1 MKKKE
6 LLYRAVGNLDDG
18 TVNDA
23 MEHEVECRDHSRL
36 FAVLEGVAIVAVV
49 CGLIAFS
56 FVLMKFAGPKND
68 PAASGDEI
76 TTAEQTEVTYPES
89 ERIPDCKDPGAV
101 IPDTEK
107 LNIDELNEMEPYKDF
122 IPVTIPNLFTNFDVY
137 RIVPGEYKQNNG
149 KSRYVDEE
157 WNIYIGA
164 PDSNGKD
171 TNWLDITIKK
181 LDEKEAENVVDADKL
196 STSLIKNSRVLYSD
210 PYGNRTWKLM
220 LRYSITFKADGCEII
235 YRYTKLSGEVTDKS
249 SPVNPTP
256 ADYAALDA
264 ESQLSPEYLFEMIT
278 SAPYFKDH
286 PVPTDTEAE
295 NGQTKSFIIDNTD
308 VTLSLE
314 FNSDKYSFFS
324 VIELT
329 ATLKN
334 NSDHEITVIVPVTA
348 PEHNSHEEIQ
358 VSIYRADNE
367 TVRLKDIDTYGVP
380 FDTKESYLTLKP
392 GEEYVQKMRLTGD
405 YEAFTSVPQG
415 AIEEIGVYTVTAT
428 VKFADS
434 EGNQAGELVGKCELN
449 IG

>member
-1 MKKKE
+1 MGEIK
-6 LLYRAVGNLDDG
+6 DG
-18 TVNDA
+18 MVSDA
-23 MEHEVECRDHSRL
+23 AEYEAEKRDFSRL
-36 FAVLEGVAIVAVV
+36 RTALEAVAIVAVV
-49 CGLIAFS
+49 CGFI
-56 FVLMKFAGPKND
+56 VLSVVLTKISGPKTD
-68 PAASGDEI
+68 PAASGEGI
-76 TTAEQTEVTYPES
+76 ATTEQMLSES
-89 ERIPDCKDPGAV
+89 EKILDCKDPGAV

-220 LRYSITFKADGCEII
+220 LRYSVTFKADGCEII
-235 YRYTKLSGEVTDKS
+235 YRYTKLSGEITDKS
-249 SPVNPTP
+249 TPVNPT
-256 ADYAALDA
+256 ADDYAALDA

-286 PVPTDTEAE
+286 PVSRDEKNE
-295 NGQTKSFIIDNTD
+295 NGNKKSFSADDTG
-308 VTLSLE
+308 VALTLE

-324 VIELT
+324 IMELT

-334 NSDHEITVIVPVTA
+334 TTDHDVTVIVPVTS
-348 PEHNSHEEIQ
+348 PKHDSHTEIQ
-358 VSIYRADNE
+358 ISIYRADNE
-367 TVRLKDIDTYGVP
+367 TVRLKDMDTYGVCYE
-380 FDTKESYLTLKP
+380 TAESYLTIKP
-392 GEEYVQKMRLTGD
+392 GEEYVQKMRMTGD
-405 YEAFTSVPQG
+405 IETFASVPQG
-415 AIEEIGVYTVTAT
+415 EIETIGVYTVTAT
-428 VKFADS
+428 VRFADS
-434 EGNQAGELVGKCELN
+434 EGNPAVELVGKCELN